1 MLKFFVCFAGTILQW
16 NLPWLELELLS
27 QHRMWHSGLPGTF
40 TLSREIA
47 TSCLKVRKISTTA
60 FLEKSCCVCLYLMN
74 LSNCCTQAWSVMSEK
89 NLQYKSFR
97 TNTSEKGTMR
107 EIIGPS
113 NLSKGTNYPKNMKD
127 KKNIMLDMNDM
138 VCSILLRPLSFRNNS
153 LWLINLSQKHMCMT
167 K

>member
-27 QHRMWHSGLPGTF
+27 QHRMWHSGLPRTF

-47 TSCLKVRKISTTA
+47 TSCLKVRNISTTA
-60 FLEKSCCVCLYLMN
+60 FLEKSCFVCLYLMN

-97 TNTSEKGTMR
+97 TNTSEKGTKR
-107 EIIGPS
+107 EIIVGFWA
-113 NLSKGTNYPKNMKD
+113 LK
-127 KKNIMLDMNDM
+127 
-138 VCSILLRPLSFRNNS
+138 SFQRHQ
-153 LWLINLSQKHMCMT
+153 LPQKYERQEKHNAWYEKIWFAPFCYDHWALET
-167 K
+167 TLFGW